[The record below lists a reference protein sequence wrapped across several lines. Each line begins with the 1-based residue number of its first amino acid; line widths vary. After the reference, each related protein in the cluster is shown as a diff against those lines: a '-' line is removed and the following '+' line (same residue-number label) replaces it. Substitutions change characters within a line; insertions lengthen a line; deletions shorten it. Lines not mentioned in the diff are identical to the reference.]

1 MVRDAL
7 ERTLASKRTAVES
20 QPARRTPVA
29 AAARMLEMRMG
40 NTLPAGVTIHD
51 LIRHGRA

>member
-1 MVRDAL
+1 MRDAL